1 MTPSATMR
9 ASQSTGAPARSA
21 VFAAATAPGVK
32 RMSAAA
38 STMPQAWMMR
48 TATGSSAASKAR
60 RSASARIIA
69 KDLA

>member
-9 ASQSTGAPARSA
+9 TSQSTGAPARSA
-21 VFAAATAPGVK
+21 LFAAATAPAVK

-38 STMPQAWMMR
+38 STMPQAWTIR
-48 TATGSSAASKAR
+48 TATGSSSASKAP
-60 RSASARIIA
+60 RSASARIMA